1 MLPQGAESRCRSS
14 TPNSRPQYDSY
25 ENSDRNNSDGVTGER
40 QSILSTR
47 QINRSIMDPGG
58 VSSSRIRLG
67 DGRPSLS
74 VVMDQIHGRDHER
87 ERHDADGQ

>member
-40 QSILSTR
+40 QSIFAAR
-47 QINRSIMDPGG
+47 QIN
-58 VSSSRIRLG
+58 SSSVYSRGVNSPRLLLR
-67 DGRPSLS
+67 DGGPSLA
-74 VVMDQIHGRDHER
+74 VVMNQIHGGDHER